1 MAFKVKAGKVKTV
14 WLPVTAS
21 TAITRGTIV
30 TGASGLL
37 VAATSATTPVLME
50 GVLDKTI
57 ATTDADYAT
66 SGRLVPVLVPIE
78 KNVLWEGD
86 VTSGL
91 VSTDIGIEYDLT
103 DGANVNRAATSV
115 KVVKPVQVI
124 STTKGL
130 FYVKLGASY

>member
-1 MAFKVKAGKVKTV
+1 MAFKYKAGKVKTV

-21 TAITRGTIV
+21 TAITRGTLV
-30 TGASGLL
+30 TFASGLL
-37 VAATSATTPVLME
+37 VAATSSTTPVLTE

-66 SGRLVPVLVPIE
+66 SARLVPVMVPLE
-78 KNVLWEGD
+78 KEVVWEAD

-91 VSTDIGIEYDLT
+91 VSTDIGAEWDLT
-103 DGANVNRAATSV
+103 DGANVNRTASLV
-115 KVVKPVQVI
+115 KIVKPVQVL

-130 FYVKLGASY
+130 FYVKINGSY